1 MEFDLREGMKYT
13 ATKTV
18 TADDTASKYGSG
30 LVEVFATPAM
40 IALMENAAMN
50 VALDG
55 LPEGY
60 NTVGTSVNIKHVKA
74 TPVGQVVKSTAK
86 LIKIDGNKLEFEV
99 EAYDEI
105 GKIGFGTHGRYIIET
120 AKFM

>member
-1 MEFDLREGMKYT
+1 
-13 ATKTV
+13 
-18 TADDTASKYGSG
+18 
-30 LVEVFATPAM
+30 M

-74 TPVGQVVKSTAK
+74 PPVGQVVKSTAK
-86 LIKIDGNKLEFEV
+86 LIKVDGNKLEFAV
-99 EAYDEI
+99 EAYDEV